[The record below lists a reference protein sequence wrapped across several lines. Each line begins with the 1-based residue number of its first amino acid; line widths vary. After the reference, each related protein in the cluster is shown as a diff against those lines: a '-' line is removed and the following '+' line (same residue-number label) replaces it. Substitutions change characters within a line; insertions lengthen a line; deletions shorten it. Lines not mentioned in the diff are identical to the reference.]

1 MTIKVTDEEQGKLVH
16 MLKGLNKGITPFEKK
31 SFLNNIGLFLSSGE
45 TFLNNFI
52 SIIFSTKNRR
62 RDEAPKKTPKPTPEK
77 APELKP
83 KSEYTQSI

>member
-52 SIIFSTKNRR
+52 SKIFSQKIEGETKHL
-62 RDEAPKKTPKPTPEK
+62 KKHPNQH
-77 APELKP
+77 LK
-83 KSEYTQSI
+83 KHLN

>member
-16 MLKGLNKGITPFEKK
+16 MLKGLNIGITPFEKK

-52 SIIFSTKNRR
+52 SKIFSTKNRR
-62 RDEAPKKTPKPTPEK
+62 WDEAPKKTPKPTPEK